1 MNDKD
6 KKNVDEQ
13 EKLLDHLIEYGG
25 RQYIDEEL
33 KKYEDLPE
41 LEPSK
46 EFDDRMNRMF
56 KEAYKKETRYERL
69 QIGKKVAVIAIAA
82 IGVTSAAAMNIKAVR
97 EPVLNFV
104 FKQNGANNK
113 TKVNEQKDDNSKFVF
128 HYIPSKYK
136 LRSKQVSNK
145 QLLYEYTD
153 ATDNFLYIKIQQNES
168 YDNYI
173 NQSNQDNY
181 TELHIDGKKYYFLS
195 GDQNTLLMYKS
206 NNIFSII
213 STLSQSE
220 LLKVAQ
226 NIKTSK

>member
-1 MNDKD
+1 MNNKD
-6 KKNVDEQ
+6 NKNVDEQ

-46 EFDDRMNRMF
+46 EFNDKMEQMF
-56 KEAYKKETRYERL
+56 KDAYKKEIRREGL
-69 QIGKKVAVIAIAA
+69 QIGKKVAVVAIAT
-82 IGVTSAAAMNIKAVR
+82 IGIISAAAMNIKAVR

-104 FKQNGANNK
+104 FKQNGSNNK
-113 TKVNEQKDDNSKFVF
+113 TKVNEQQKTNSKFIF
-128 HYIPSKYK
+128 KYIPSKYK

-153 ATDNFLYIKIQQNES
+153 ASDNFLYIKIQQNAS

-181 TELHIDGKKYYFLS
+181 TELHINGKKYYFLS

-206 NNIFSII
+206 SNIFSII
-213 STLSQSE
+213 SSLSQSE
-220 LLKVAQ
+220 LIKVAE
-226 NIKTSK
+226 NVKTTK